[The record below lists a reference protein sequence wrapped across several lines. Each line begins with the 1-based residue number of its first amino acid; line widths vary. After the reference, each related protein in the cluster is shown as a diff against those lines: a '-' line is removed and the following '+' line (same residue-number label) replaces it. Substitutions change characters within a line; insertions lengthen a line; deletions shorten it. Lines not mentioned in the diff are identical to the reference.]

1 MLAKRLVVGT
11 SASEDLE
18 ESMISKLKEI
28 CGSEYTLKLQKMF
41 QDMNISKDLNE
52 SYRLVDSY

>member
-52 SYRLVDSY
+52 RYK